1 MLSCIP
7 ATAPP
12 STNVLRALGPTPLH
26 RRSFAPMWQLA
37 LELSVAVPGPDAGP
51 APELID
57 NSLPPL
63 KAS

>member
-1 MLSCIP
+1 
-7 ATAPP
+7 
-12 STNVLRALGPTPLH
+12 
-26 RRSFAPMWQLA
+26 MWQLA